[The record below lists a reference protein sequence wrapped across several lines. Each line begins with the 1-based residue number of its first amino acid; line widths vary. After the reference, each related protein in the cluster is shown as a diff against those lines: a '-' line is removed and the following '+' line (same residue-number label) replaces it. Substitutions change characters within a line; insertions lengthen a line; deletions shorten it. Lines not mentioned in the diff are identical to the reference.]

1 MQLPPPTFSISQGKS
16 SQANDKGLNDGDG
29 DSDSEIGAGN
39 NGDETANNGNN
50 RTATEEAICLG
61 LGKQSTKLV
70 MVHAYFDVLHEKYTT
85 TLKCTIP

>member
-50 RTATEEAICLG
+50 R
-61 LGKQSTKLV
+61 KQQRRKPFAWDL
-70 MVHAYFDVLHEKYTT
+70 ANNRRNW
-85 TLKCTIP
+85 